1 LIRFETVIYKHASP
15 TGLKNPCS
23 SVSTRR
29 ARARRGRSVVKIQA
43 PLARWSIT
51 KSFSDFRKAARRLAT
66 RLFFWEAK
74 GMFENTIRRMPRPQD
89 VQRLNTQELRD
100 TFQITNLFKPG
111 ELCGTFTD
119 LERLVVGGIMPVKPV
134 ELPNHKETGRAFFL
148 ERREFG
154 TINIGGAG
162 AVHAD
167 GKTFSLDRLDCVYL
181 PMGTKSVTFESKNA
195 KKPAKFY
202 FLSCPAHAA
211 YPAAIMKPKD
221 AFSVALGS
229 AAAANKR
236 TLHRYIHSGGIQSC
250 QLVMGFT
257 ELAEGSVWNSFPPH
271 THSRRAEIYFY
282 FNLGENVVI
291 HLMGEPQQT
300 RHLFLHNEDVVL
312 SPSWSIHCGCGTGNY
327 TFIWGMAGDNQTF
340 DDMDGVKPADLR

>member
-100 TFQITNLFKPG
+100 TFHITNLFKPG

-154 TINIGGAG
+154 AINIGGAG

-181 PMGTKSVTFESKNA
+181 PMGTKEAGQVLFPELSGARGVSGGDNEAEGRVLRGTGIGGGGEQTDASQIHPQRWHSELPVGDGFYRTGGRQRVEFV
-195 KKPAKFY
+195 PA
-202 FLSCPAHAA
+202 AHAL
-211 YPAAIMKPKD
+211 PA
-221 AFSVALGS
+221 
-229 AAAANKR
+229 
-236 TLHRYIHSGGIQSC
+236 
-250 QLVMGFT
+250 
-257 ELAEGSVWNSFPPH
+257 
-271 THSRRAEIYFY
+271 RRD
-282 FNLGENVVI
+282 
-291 HLMGEPQQT
+291 
-300 RHLFLHNEDVVL
+300 LFLL
-312 SPSWSIHCGCGTGNY
+312 QP
-327 TFIWGMAGDNQTF
+327 
-340 DDMDGVKPADLR
+340 R